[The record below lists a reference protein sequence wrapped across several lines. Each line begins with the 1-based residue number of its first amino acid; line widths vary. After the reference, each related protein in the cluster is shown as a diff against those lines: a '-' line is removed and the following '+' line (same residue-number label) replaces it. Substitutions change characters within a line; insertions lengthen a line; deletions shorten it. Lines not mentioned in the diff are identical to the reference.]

1 MLKKGL
7 RQPAKQGSTFREE
20 GVMGPQ
26 TRDYILLLAVGATA
40 GSFFVKLID
49 KSLLRVKSNSK
60 DKPRVLKIRE
70 AYK

>member
-7 RQPAKQGSTFREE
+7 RQQAKREEDLLSE
-20 GVMGPQ
+20 GVMGTQ
-26 TRDYILLLAVGATA
+26 TSDYILLLAVGATA
-40 GSFFVKLID
+40 GFFVKLID

-60 DKPRVLKIRE
+60 DKPRVLKLRE